1 MKQNRKSEEF
11 KRRLK
16 TAIYFFSEKEDYER
30 NLSELKLAGNMAIT
44 ELNKKIKKEQEME
57 FEKNNVKL
65 PL

>member
-1 MKQNRKSEEF
+1 MKQDIKSEEF
-11 KRRLK
+11 KKRLK

-30 NLSELKLAGNMAIT
+30 SLFELKLAGDIAIT

>member
-1 MKQNRKSEEF
+1 MKQDRKSEEF

-30 NLSELKLAGNMAIT
+30 SLSELKLAGNIAIT